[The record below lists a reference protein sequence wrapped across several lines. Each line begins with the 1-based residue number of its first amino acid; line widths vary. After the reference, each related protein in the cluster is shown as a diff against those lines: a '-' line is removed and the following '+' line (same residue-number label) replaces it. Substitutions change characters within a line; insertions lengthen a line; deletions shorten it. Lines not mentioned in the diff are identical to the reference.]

1 MPKAK
6 SDQVITHRIELQSTE
21 RELLETA
28 ILANAASKSLQGI
41 ATGLGTAIAGLGQMI
56 APAMGALAAWYIAD
70 KTIDEIRELGERQK
84 QEAEEDLIQSY
95 SGTYG
100 AVVAWF
106 SARSYEEICSEAI
119 EYGVAGWT
127 WSPNDSQWFLP
138 EVVDDLSFANP
149 VQIMIFGD
157 DIPSV
162 GEPKIPNWFAG
173 QIAEFINGIC
183 RPSATISRESLANHS
198 DMGKLFAAFYPLDK
212 FGRDSYYYI
221 QRTTTQG
228 MGAYGSLW
236 AAAFGWAN

>member
-70 KTIDEIRELGERQK
+70 KTFDEIREIGERQK
-84 QEAEEDLIQSY
+84 REAEEDLIESY

-100 AVVAWF
+100 AIVAWF
-106 SARSYEEICSEAI
+106 SARSITEICSEAV
-119 EYGVAGWT
+119 ENGVAGWT
-127 WSPNDSQWFLP
+127 WSPNDSRWFAP
-138 EVVDDLSFANP
+138 ELVDDLSVNNP
-149 VQIMIFGD
+149 VQVMIFGD
-157 DIPSV
+157 DIPGI
-162 GEPKIPNWFAG
+162 GEPKIPNWLAA

-183 RPSATISRESLANHS
+183 NPSNAAYRESLGNHS
-198 DMGKLFAAFYPLDK
+198 DIGQLFAAFYPLDR

-221 QRTTTQG
+221 QRTSTQS
-228 MGAYGSLW
+228 MGAFGSLW